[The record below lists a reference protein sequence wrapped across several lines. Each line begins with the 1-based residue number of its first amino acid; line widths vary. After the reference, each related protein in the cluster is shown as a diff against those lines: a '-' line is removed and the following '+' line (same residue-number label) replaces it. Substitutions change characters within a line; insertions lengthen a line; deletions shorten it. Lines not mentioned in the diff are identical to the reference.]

1 MQEVITTELALIII
15 MLILYMGGYEWL
27 RDRMCNMGAAIYR
40 ITTVPIRR
48 YEKRKAIKEI
58 ERQWQK
64 YIDENRA
71 RMIQKLMQKQ
81 QEQFTGRYTTDELG
95 KGLQE
100 FALSMREQEE
110 KQWQEHIMARF
121 TRKM

>member
-1 MQEVITTELALIII
+1 MQEVIATDLTLIIVL
-15 MLILYMGGYEWL
+15 LILYMGGYEWI
-27 RDRMCNMGAAIYR
+27 RDRMCDLGAVIYR
-40 ITTVPIRR
+40 IATAPIRR
-48 YEKRKAIKEI
+48 YEQRKAIKEV

-71 RMIQKLMQKQ
+71 RMVRELMQKQ

-100 FALSMREQEE
+100 FTLSMNKQEE
-110 KQWQEHIMARF
+110 RPWQEHIMARF
-121 TRKM
+121 MKRM